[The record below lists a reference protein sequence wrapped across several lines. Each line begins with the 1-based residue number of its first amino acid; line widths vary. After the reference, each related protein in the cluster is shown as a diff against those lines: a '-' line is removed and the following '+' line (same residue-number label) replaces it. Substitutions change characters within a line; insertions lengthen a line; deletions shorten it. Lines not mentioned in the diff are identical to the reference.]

1 MQWQLFPHRL
11 SNTVLM
17 VLKKA
22 HFASLLMSLKK
33 DNYKQHY
40 GKIFKIIYDF
50 Q

>member
-22 HFASLLMSLKK
+22 HFVSLLMSLEKG
-33 DNYKQHY
+33 QL
-40 GKIFKIIYDF
+40 
-50 Q
+50 

>member
-22 HFASLLMSLKK
+22 HYASLLMSVEK
-33 DNYKQHY
+33 
-40 GKIFKIIYDF
+40 G
-50 Q
+50 